1 MRLSVIPILLGLSLV
16 QSAQALDFHPIESV
30 TLEWTEPGIFQ
41 FDSLTIPVGV
51 SVFLPSVDADL
62 AAPTAYF
69 NVTGNVLLEGA
80 LLAPGWNISIGFN
93 GSFVSTPSSR
103 IESHSL
109 TLKSLGSGSLQLD
122 GDIVIAG
129 SSIDVTAPTSGLSGS
144 DITTNSG
151 LIRAPQGEII
161 LEQGGDI
168 TLSESG
174 SLTLNAPVPEP
185 KTYAML
191 LAGLG
196 LVGYVVRKRV

>member
-1 MRLSVIPILLGLSLV
+1 MRLSVLPILLGLGLV

-41 FDSLTIPVGV
+41 FDSFTIPVGV
-51 SVFLPSVDADL
+51 SVFLPGVDADL

-129 SSIDVTAPTSGLSGS
+129 SSIDVTAPTSGL
-144 DITTNSG
+144 
-151 LIRAPQGEII
+151 IRAPQGEII

-196 LVGYVVRKRV
+196 LIGYVVRKRV